1 MARGRGG
8 CHLPY
13 GDRPRVRA
21 RRDAPDHHVAA
32 DRPLDLAV
40 FPADCQRSDPEVAHQ
55 VTCPAQRLSR
65 VYVPNIRFRGL
76 ARAGHRDPLLSL
88 SKPTAP
94 PPPPGISMVA
104 SDQRSRPKSRPYP
117 YKYVN
122 AEPPERVHHAT
133 AKWLPLHPCMEEI
146 RPLSTHAR
154 ISPGGTDPERTLRRP
169 RAPPAREGG
178 VPRPVSPP
186 ELLPRDCASARMCSR
201 IRRVHGVCVVFVLRG
216 HRPGADSSSAG
227 PGAGPAKPVC
237 RSCGRAQRLVPLVPL
252 VLRCQARARRAA
264 SIAALSTTVIPSAS
278 SRPSHGWSSKARP
291 PSRPMRNA

>member
-65 VYVPNIRFRGL
+65 VYAPNIRFRGL

-94 PPPPGISMVA
+94 PPPPGTSMVA

-133 AKWLPLHPCMEEI
+133 AKWLPLHPCRRKSARCPPM
-146 RPLSTHAR
+146 THL
-154 ISPGGTDPERTLRRP
+154 PRRYRSRKNP
-169 RAPPAREGG
+169 APPSRASRARG
-178 VPRPVSPP
+178 R
-186 ELLPRDCASARMCSR
+186 
-201 IRRVHGVCVVFVLRG
+201 
-216 HRPGADSSSAG
+216 
-227 PGAGPAKPVC
+227 
-237 RSCGRAQRLVPLVPL
+237 RAQAGQPTGTATPRLRFGPDVQSHPP
-252 VLRCQARARRAA
+252 RARR
-264 SIAALSTTVIPSAS
+264 LCGVCP
-278 SRPSHGWSSKARP
+278 PRP
-291 PSRPMRNA
+291 PAWC